1 MKQRPTLLKGCLAM
15 AAVLGSASVLA
26 ETTICTVITQ
36 AMLPYTITAPG
47 IYCVDQK
54 LTVNMTS
61 GAAITV
67 ASNNVVLDL
76 NANAIGNLAAPAA
89 TTQAIGVLANSR
101 QNVTVQNGIVRGFY
115 SGVALIDQATPGTA
129 SGNAVYGMTSDQ
141 SRATGIVVEGTG
153 AVVRNSRVVATNG
166 STALDPFSGANPN
179 SAVGITAIGTGA
191 QVISN
196 EVIGTDCTNSCQGG
210 SAATGIA
217 VTAAPAAVIWQNRV
231 INATLPTAA
240 LSQAIWITDA
250 GSTNVF
256 VDANDLAG
264 YASGIVFV
272 GTGKYRNTLTNNVTT
287 PYTGGTPV
295 GTNN

>member
-1 MKQRPTLLKGCLAM
+1 
-15 AAVLGSASVLA
+15 
-26 ETTICTVITQ
+26 
-36 AMLPYTITAPG
+36 
-47 IYCVDQK
+47 
-54 LTVNMTS
+54 
-61 GAAITV
+61 
-67 ASNNVVLDL
+67 
-76 NANAIGNLAAPAA
+76 
-89 TTQAIGVLANSR
+89 
-101 QNVTVQNGIVRGFY
+101 
-115 SGVALIDQATPGTA
+115 
-129 SGNAVYGMTSDQ
+129 MTSDQ

-191 QVISN
+191 QVIGN

-287 PYTGGTPV
+287 PYTGGTAV